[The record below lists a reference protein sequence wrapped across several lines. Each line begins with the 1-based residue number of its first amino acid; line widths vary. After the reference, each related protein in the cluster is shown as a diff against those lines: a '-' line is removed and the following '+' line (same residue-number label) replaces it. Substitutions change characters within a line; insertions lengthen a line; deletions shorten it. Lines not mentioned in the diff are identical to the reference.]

1 MNLQDKMREEQ
12 DGDVKA
18 DTQEQPGGKSVEWQ
32 ILFGINTLLEQVA
45 VLQKVVE
52 EHLPNDRVREEAFNR
67 LYAEVEEVRQERSF
81 QHMRPLLM
89 DLILLSD
96 RLESSLQYLERKDQ
110 SEVVQLLK
118 SFRDE
123 VLEILYRRGV
133 EVIRVGSATFD
144 RSLQQALRFQPT
156 AIAEEHNQV
165 ARVVRRGFHY
175 GQRILRFEEVI
186 VNTYKAKE

>member
-1 MNLQDKMREEQ
+1 MNLHDKMHEEQ
-12 DGDVKA
+12 DGDAKTDA
-18 DTQEQPGGKSVEWQ
+18 QEEPGGEPVERQ
-32 ILFGINTLLEQVA
+32 ILAGINTLLAQVA
-45 VLQKVVE
+45 VLHQVVE
-52 EHLPNDRVREEAFNR
+52 ERLTDDQVREEAFNR

-81 QHMRPLLM
+81 QHVRPLLM

-96 RLESSLQYLERKDQ
+96 RLESSLQHLEREDQ
-110 SEVVQLLK
+110 SEIVQLLK

-133 EVIRVGSATFD
+133 EVIRVSSATFD

-186 VNTYKAKE
+186 VNTYKVNE